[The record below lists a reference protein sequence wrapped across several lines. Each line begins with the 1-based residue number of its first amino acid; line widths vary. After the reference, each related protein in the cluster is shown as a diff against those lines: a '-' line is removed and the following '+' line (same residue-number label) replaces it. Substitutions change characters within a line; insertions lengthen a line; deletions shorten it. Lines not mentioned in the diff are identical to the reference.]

1 VADDILTD
9 RGTADYLKLSDEQF
23 AELQA
28 RPRPIPSFEPLPGVR
43 RYRLS
48 DVKAWLDESIS
59 ATSGATHPEQPAAA
73 SLAASTGEA
82 LIDLPWGGDL
92 VVGEAIAPL
101 RTYPH
106 APTLDAPLTSKERSV
121 P

>member
-28 RPRPIPSFEPLPGVR
+28 GPRPIPSSELLPGVR

-48 DVKAWLDESIS
+48 DVKAWLDESIG
-59 ATSGATHPEQPAAA
+59 APSGATHPEQPAAA

-82 LIDLPWGGDL
+82 SIDLPWGADL
-92 VVGEAIAPL
+92 VIGEAITPL
-101 RTYPH
+101 RSYP
-106 APTLDAPLTSKERSV
+106 DARQSWMRR
-121 P
+121 